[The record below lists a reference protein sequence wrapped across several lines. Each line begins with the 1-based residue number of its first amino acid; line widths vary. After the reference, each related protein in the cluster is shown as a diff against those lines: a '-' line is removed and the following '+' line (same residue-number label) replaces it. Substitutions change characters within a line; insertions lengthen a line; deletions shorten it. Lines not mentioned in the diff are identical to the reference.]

1 MRRLQRGVG
10 SAGLR
15 FNCFRR
21 LLCPLG
27 GVQIQ
32 QLDLTTRARKNR
44 LEVIP
49 SHVLAG
55 DPRARL
61 SMSYCRNVVVFLV
74 SITGRYP
81 AKERRL
87 FLGNLTKIQYSNSR
101 NNKSGEHRTLKYVQ
115 SVRRYSFPSEYNSV
129 HRYQGVSLAS
139 STRGVRLKVV

>member
-10 SAGLR
+10 SVGLR

-27 GVQIQ
+27 GV
-32 QLDLTTRARKNR
+32 DLVARSNNTRQK
-44 LEVIP
+44 EPVG
-49 SHVLAG
+49 SHSFSRSS

-87 FLGNLTKIQYSNSR
+87 FLGNLTKIQYSNSH

-115 SVRRYSFPSEYNSV
+115 SVRRYSLPSEYNSV